1 MRKRTAVIS
10 IILLF
15 NTLCCLAQSDIVF
28 DEPHWDFGTIREADG
43 PVVHRFTA
51 RNRGDRPEV
60 IVSATSTCACTVAE
74 FPRRPILPG
83 EEALIAVT
91 FDPRGRAGSVS
102 RRLAVFTSDAAT
114 PTELRIS
121 GRVIGREKSPEELY
135 PVDCGGGL
143 RLEDNFHAFAL
154 IPNGRTTT
162 ASVGCIN
169 LSAQHIDLEL
179 RPLRSSGLLQLDYP
193 RRLPPGAEGEIV
205 FSYDLRTEAPCYG
218 TLRELLAVFIDGRQT
233 PVEIFLHG
241 FAVDAPPAAE
251 EKSARWELNK
261 NIINFGSLNRPH
273 EPAEQRLVVANRGSA
288 PLVIRAVE
296 APEGVECSLRPGDT
310 VAPGRQR
317 EVVVRLTGQDDAALL
332 RERLV
337 LIANDPLRPV
347 MSLRLTA
354 TRSED

>member
-15 NTLCCLAQSDIVF
+15 NTLCCMAQNGIVF
-28 DEPHWDFGTIREADG
+28 DDPHWDFGTIREEDG

-60 IVSATSTCACTVAE
+60 IVAATSACSCTAAE

-102 RRLAVFTSDAAT
+102 RRLAVFTSEGGAAT
-114 PTELRIS
+114 ELHIS
-121 GRVIGREKSPEELY
+121 GQVIGREKSPEELY
-135 PVDCGGGL
+135 PVDCGEGL
-143 RLEDNFHAFAL
+143 RLEDNFHALAL
-154 IPNGRTTT
+154 IPNGRSTT
-162 ASVGCIN
+162 AAIGCIN
-169 LSAQHIDLEL
+169 LSSRSIGLEL
-179 RPLRSSGLLQLDYP
+179 RPLRSSGRLQLDYP
-193 RRLPPGAEGEIV
+193 RTLPPGARGEILLG
-205 FSYDLRTEAPCYG
+205 YDLRPEDPCYG
-218 TLRELLAVFIDGRQT
+218 TLRELLAVLIDGRQT
-233 PVEIFLHG
+233 SAEIFLHG

-273 EPAEQRLVVANRGSA
+273 DPAGERLVVANRGDA

-310 VAPGRQR
+310 VVPGGKL
-317 EVVVRLTGQDDAALL
+317 EAVVRLVGERGAALQ

-337 LIANDPLRPV
+337 LIANDPQRPV
-347 MSLRLTA
+347 MSLRLTTGA
-354 TRSED
+354 SD